1 MLVIAICTAATPH
14 MANIWALYAVQFAN
28 GVGFGVWEAG
38 NSMWLIE
45 VWPQR
50 IAVLFQI
57 NQFAYNFGG
66 ALSYLLTAPFIY
78 GDSLVD
84 VRNRTLTPDDRRL
97 LLSMPYSINGYLQS
111 ISK

>member
-1 MLVIAICTAATPH
+1 
-14 MANIWALYAVQFAN
+14 
-28 GVGFGVWEAG
+28 
-38 NSMWLIE
+38 MWLIE